1 MGDVLLFLMSP
12 DCDSGMDVLSKELKR
27 DSISQ
32 PLGGA
37 ERNMGLIRMIYDEAR
52 RNHMQRLTYQ
62 ARLADP
68 EMKVPPREVL
78 AEVCADIRIAVRRC
92 LNVFKPI
99 RFMYIEAQRT
109 AQRRQDV
116 LEKVHARL
124 PRVRLKVIFI

>member
-1 MGDVLLFLMSP
+1 
-12 DCDSGMDVLSKELKR
+12 
-27 DSISQ
+27 
-32 PLGGA
+32 
-37 ERNMGLIRMIYDEAR
+37 
-52 RNHMQRLTYQ
+52 MQRSTYQ

-68 EMKVPPREVL
+68 EIKVPPREVF

-109 AQRRQDV
+109 AQRRQDI

-124 PRVRLKVIFI
+124 PRVRLKVIFIGMKLKAYRSVRRARADDPAEQLWQHLFDSLASACTD